1 MTVANPYIARARIQ
15 SLRRYLPVSPNLH
28 PDEGDVPKEMMLEG
42 FEYIPTAPLSEDR
55 KEARRMMAEIQE
67 IRKDLPDLD
76 CGSCGA
82 PSCAAFAE
90 DIIRGEIC
98 ADECVVFMRK
108 VFHDYLSAHPYE
120 KVTPQE
126 NKNNGEEN

>member
-1 MTVANPYIARARIQ
+1 
-15 SLRRYLPVSPNLH
+15 
-28 PDEGDVPKEMMLEG
+28 
-42 FEYIPTAPLSEDR
+42 
-55 KEARRMMAEIQE
+55 MMADIQE

-90 DIIRGEIC
+90 DIVRGDIC

-120 KVTPQE
+120 KVSE
-126 NKNNGEEN
+126 NENIEREEKTDEKSQ